1 MKVVFSPLPIITLTL
16 SSLFIFL
23 LLLIFFSN
31 SYWTSK
37 TSSSNSLYVIPNFS
51 KNKLFNSSFTLFTC
65 ILSPIYNFYKF
76 ISEDEKR
83 DIAKHIL
90 CFLYLLNKAHL
101 KAYLIDKK
109 AGDIQNVEDTIKKW
123 LKDIPTNDKFE
134 S

>member
-1 MKVVFSPLPIITLTL
+1 MKVVFSQLPIITLTL

-76 ISEDEKR
+76 IIYKLKIISKLLIIFDNISIYMSFLVLL
-83 DIAKHIL
+83 DL
-90 CFLYLLNKAHL
+90 CFQCFYEYQYKYRLQIVCFL
-101 KAYLIDKK
+101 K
-109 AGDIQNVEDTIKKW
+109 T
-123 LKDIPTNDKFE
+123 
-134 S
+134 

>member
-1 MKVVFSPLPIITLTL
+1 M
-16 SSLFIFL
+16 
-23 LLLIFFSN
+23 
-31 SYWTSK
+31 
-37 TSSSNSLYVIPNFS
+37 
-51 KNKLFNSSFTLFTC
+51 TLFVNY
-65 ILSPIYNFYKF
+65 IYYNFAEKSLGLKYFKRSNHDNFNFYKF